1 MSRFDDHF
9 TPESDAPQ
17 ARKAAATLRAKNSR
31 SEVEDEPLDSRFDEV
46 DVEEEQES
54 AFLRGQKRVPVR
66 RGPLPKKTANRLKR
80 FLIFGGIAA
89 GVVVAGAMFYRYGTT
104 SWRFRIDSGEQ
115 IEISGLRNVTRM
127 QTMEV
132 MAGDIGRNIFFVPL
146 TERKKQ
152 LEQIPWIESAT
163 VMRLLPNTLRV
174 EIRERTPVA
183 FVRMGSKVSLMDAN
197 GVLLEMPPKS
207 AGVKYSF
214 PVIVGAGD
222 SEPLSVRAARMK
234 IFNSLMQSFD
244 SEGAQ
249 RSHDV
254 SEVDLA
260 DPEDVKVTVDDPQ
273 GAVLIHLGTADF
285 LNRYKIYLA
294 HAAEWRQQFT
304 KLESVDLRFDGQVI
318 VNPDSHSQAGDK
330 PTVKLQPK
338 VVKLTAAK
346 KAKPAIK
353 GKGKR

>member
-17 ARKAAATLRAKNSR
+17 ARKAVATLRAKNLKD
-31 SEVEDEPLDSRFDEV
+31 ELEDEPLNSRFDDM
-46 DVEEEQES
+46 DVEEDQEP
-54 AFLRGQKRVPVR
+54 AFLRGRKRVPVR
-66 RGPLPKKTANRLKR
+66 SSLPKKTANRLKR
-80 FLIFGGIAA
+80 FLIVGGIAA
-89 GVVVAGAMFYRYGTT
+89 GVIVSAAAFYRYGTT

-115 IEISGLRNVTRM
+115 IEIGGIRNVTRA
-127 QTMEV
+127 QAMEV
-132 MAGDIGRNIFFVPL
+132 MGGDIGRNIFFVPL
-146 TERKKQ
+146 GDRKKQ

-174 EIRERTPVA
+174 DVRERTPVA
-183 FVRMGSKVSLMDAN
+183 FVRIGSKIALMDAN

-234 IFNSLMQSFD
+234 IFNSLMQSLD

-249 RSHDV
+249 HSRDV
-254 SEVDLA
+254 SEVDLS
-260 DPEDVKVTVDDPQ
+260 DPEDVKITVDDPQ
-273 GAVLIHLGTADF
+273 GAVLIHLGSSDF

-294 HAAEWRQQFT
+294 NAPQWREHN
-304 KLESVDLRFDGQVI
+304 KLDSVDLRFDGQIVI
-318 VNPDSHSQAGDK
+318 NPDSHGQSGDAPK
-330 PTVKLQPK
+330 PQTLRIAPK
-338 VVKLTAAK
+338 KPKPSKPVVK
-346 KAKPAIK
+346 
-353 GKGKR
+353 GRGKR

>member
-1 MSRFDDHF
+1 
-9 TPESDAPQ
+9 
-17 ARKAAATLRAKNSR
+17 
-31 SEVEDEPLDSRFDEV
+31 
-46 DVEEEQES
+46 
-54 AFLRGQKRVPVR
+54 
-66 RGPLPKKTANRLKR
+66 
-80 FLIFGGIAA
+80 
-89 GVVVAGAMFYRYGTT
+89 

-115 IEISGLRNVTRM
+115 IEIIGLRNVTRT
-127 QTMEV
+127 QAMEV
-132 MAGDIGRNIFFVPL
+132 MGGDIGRNIFFVPL
-146 TERKKQ
+146 SDRKKQ

-174 EIRERTPVA
+174 DIRERTPVA
-183 FVRMGSKVSLMDAN
+183 FVRIGSKIALMDAN
-197 GVLLEMPPKS
+197 GVVLEMPPNS

-254 SEVDLA
+254 SEVDLS

-273 GAVLIHLGTADF
+273 GAVLIHLGNADF
-285 LNRYKIYLA
+285 LTRYKVYLA

-318 VNPDSHSQAGDK
+318 VNPDSHAQVGGAPK
-330 PTVKLQPK
+330 PQTIKIAPK
-338 VVKLTAAK
+338 KPKPAAK
-346 KAKPAIK
+346 GR
-353 GKGKR
+353 GKK

>member
-17 ARKAAATLRAKNSR
+17 ARKAAATLRAKNSKD
-31 SEVEDEPLDSRFDEV
+31 VDDEALDSRFDDM
-46 DVEEEQES
+46 DVEDEQES

-66 RGPLPKKTANRLKR
+66 RSPLPKKTANRLKK
-80 FLIFGGIAA
+80 FLIVGGIAA
-89 GVVVAGAMFYRYGTT
+89 GVVVTGAMFYRYGTT
-104 SWRFRIDSGEQ
+104 SWRFRIDSSEQ
-115 IEISGLRNVTRM
+115 IEITGLRNVTRM
-127 QTMEV
+127 QAMEV
-132 MAGDIGRNIFFVPL
+132 MGGDIGRNIFFVPL
-146 TERKKQ
+146 GERKKQ

-163 VMRLLPNTLRV
+163 VMRLVPNTLRV
-174 EIRERTPVA
+174 DLRERTPVA
-183 FVRMGSKVSLMDAN
+183 FVRIGSKVALMDAN

-254 SEVDLA
+254 SEVDLS

-273 GAVLIHLGTADF
+273 GAVLIHLGSADF

-318 VNPDSHSQAGDK
+318 VNPDSHPQSGDAPAAK
-330 PTVKLQPK
+330 PQPK

-346 KAKPAIK
+346 KAKPAPVK

>member
-17 ARKAAATLRAKNSR
+17 ARKAAATLRAKNSK
-31 SEVEDEPLDSRFDEV
+31 EALDDEPLDSRFDDV
-46 DVEEEQES
+46 DVEDEQES

-66 RGPLPKKTANRLKR
+66 RSPLPKKTANRLKR
-80 FLIFGGIAA
+80 FLVIGGIAA
-89 GVVVAGAMFYRYGTT
+89 GVLVSGAAFYRYGTT

-115 IEISGLRNVTRM
+115 IEISGLRNVTRA

-132 MAGDIGRNIFFVPL
+132 MGGDIGRNIFFVPL
-146 TERKKQ
+146 SERKKQ
-152 LEQIPWIESAT
+152 LEQIPWIEYAT

-174 EIRERTPVA
+174 DIRERAPVA
-183 FVRMGSKVSLMDAN
+183 FVRIGSKIALMDAN
-197 GVLLEMPPKS
+197 GVLLEMRPKS

-214 PVIVGAGD
+214 PVIIGAGD

-234 IFNSLMQSFD
+234 IFDSLMQSLD

-254 SEVDLA
+254 SEVDLS

-273 GAVLIHLGTADF
+273 GTVLIHLGSTDF
-285 LNRYKIYLA
+285 LQRYKIYLA
-294 HAAEWRQQFT
+294 HAPEWREHT
-304 KLESVDLRFDGQVI
+304 KLESVDLRFDGQVV
-318 VNPDSHSQAGDK
+318 VNPDSHSQSGDAPATK
-330 PTVKLQPK
+330 PRVIKL
-338 VVKLTAAK
+338 VAAK
-346 KAKPAIK
+346 KSKPTAKGR
-353 GKGKR
+353 GKK

>member
-17 ARKAAATLRAKNSR
+17 ARKAAATLRAKNSKD
-31 SEVEDEPLDSRFDEV
+31 VDDEDLDSRFDDM
-46 DVEEEQES
+46 DVEDEQES

-66 RGPLPKKTANRLKR
+66 RSPLPKKTANRLKK
-80 FLIFGGIAA
+80 FLIVGGIAA

-115 IEISGLRNVTRM
+115 IEITGLRNVTRL
-127 QTMEV
+127 QAMEV
-132 MAGDIGRNIFFVPL
+132 MGGDIGRNIFFVPL
-146 TERKKQ
+146 SDRKKQ

-174 EIRERTPVA
+174 DLRERTPVA
-183 FVRMGSKVSLMDAN
+183 FVRVGSKVALMDAN

-207 AGVKYSF
+207 AGVMYSF

-234 IFNSLMQSFD
+234 IFNSLMQSLD

-273 GAVLIHLGTADF
+273 GAVLIHLGSTDF
-285 LNRYKIYLA
+285 LNRYKVYLA

-318 VNPDSHSQAGDK
+318 VNPDSQKQAGDTTAPK
-330 PTVKLQPK
+330 AQPK
-338 VVKLTAAK
+338 IVKLTVAK
-346 KAKPAIK
+346 KAKPAK
-353 GKGKR
+353 GKGKK

>member
-17 ARKAAATLRAKNSR
+17 ARRAAATLRAKNSK
-31 SEVEDEPLDSRFDEV
+31 DADDDALDSRFDDM
-46 DVEEEQES
+46 DVEDDPES
-54 AFLRGQKRVPVR
+54 AFLRGQKRVAVR
-66 RGPLPKKTANRLKR
+66 RSPLPKKTANRLKK
-80 FLIFGGIAA
+80 FLIVGGIAA

-115 IEISGLRNVTRM
+115 IEIAGLRNVTRA
-127 QTMEV
+127 QTMEI
-132 MAGDIGRNIFFVPL
+132 MGGDIGRNIFFVPL
-146 TERKKQ
+146 NARKKQ
-152 LEQIPWIESAT
+152 LEQIPWVESAT

-174 EIRERTPVA
+174 VVRERAPVA
-183 FVRMGSKVSLMDAN
+183 FVRIGSKVWLMDAN

-207 AGVKYSF
+207 AGMKYSF

-254 SEVDLA
+254 SEVDLS

-273 GAVLIHLGTADF
+273 GAVLIHLGSSDF

-294 HAAEWRQQFT
+294 HAADWRQQFT

-318 VNPDSHSQAGDK
+318 VNPDSRTQAGDT
-330 PTVKLQPK
+330 PKLQPK
-338 VVKLTAAK
+338 VIKLTPVK
-346 KAKPAIK
+346 KPKPIK
-353 GKGKR
+353 GKGKKQR

>member
-17 ARKAAATLRAKNSR
+17 ARKAAATLRAKNSKD
-31 SEVEDEPLDSRFDEV
+31 VDDEDLDSRFDDM
-46 DVEEEQES
+46 DVEDEQES

-66 RGPLPKKTANRLKR
+66 RSPLPKKTANRLKK
-80 FLIFGGIAA
+80 FLIVGGIAA
-89 GVVVAGAMFYRYGTT
+89 GAVVAGAMFYRYGTT

-115 IEISGLRNVTRM
+115 IEISGLHNVTRT
-127 QTMEV
+127 QAMEV
-132 MAGDIGRNIFFVPL
+132 MGGDIGRNIFFVPL
-146 TERKKQ
+146 SDRKKQ

-174 EIRERTPVA
+174 DLRERTPAA
-183 FVRMGSKVSLMDAN
+183 FVRIGSKVALMDAN

-214 PVIVGAGD
+214 PIIVGAGD

-254 SEVDLA
+254 SEVDLS

-273 GAVLIHLGTADF
+273 GAVLIHLGSTDF
-285 LNRYKIYLA
+285 LNRYKVYLA

-304 KLESVDLRFDGQVI
+304 QLESVDLRFDGQVI
-318 VNPDSHSQAGDK
+318 VNPDSHQQSGDAPATK
-330 PTVKLQPK
+330 PQTKIVKLAP
-338 VVKLTAAK
+338 AK
-346 KAKPAIK
+346 KAKSVSAK
-353 GKGKR
+353 GKGKK

>member
-31 SEVEDEPLDSRFDEV
+31 NEVDDEPLDSRFDEM

-66 RGPLPKKTANRLKR
+66 RSPLPKKTANRLKR
-80 FLIFGGIAA
+80 FLIVGAIAA
-89 GVVVAGAMFYRYGTT
+89 GFVITGAMFYRYGTT

-115 IEISGLRNVTRM
+115 IEISGLRNVTRT
-127 QTMEV
+127 QAMEI
-132 MAGDIGRNIFFVPL
+132 MGGDIGRNIFFVPL
-146 TERKKQ
+146 TDRKKQ
-152 LEQIPWIESAT
+152 LEQIPWIEYAT
-163 VMRLLPNTLRV
+163 AMRLLPNTLRV
-174 EIRERTPVA
+174 DLRERTPVA
-183 FVRMGSKVSLMDAN
+183 FVRIGSKIALMDAN

-214 PVIVGAGD
+214 PVIIGAGD

-273 GAVLIHLGTADF
+273 GAVLIHLGSTDF

-294 HAAEWRQQFT
+294 YAVEWRQQFT

-318 VNPDSHSQAGDK
+318 VNPDSRSQSGDSSAAK
-330 PTVKLQPK
+330 TQPK
-338 VVKLTAAK
+338 VIKLTAAK
-346 KAKPAIK
+346 KTKPVK
-353 GKGKR
+353 GKGKK

>member
-9 TPESDAPQ
+9 TPESEAPQ
-17 ARKAAATLRAKNSR
+17 ARRAAATLRAKNSK
-31 SEVEDEPLDSRFDEV
+31 EADDDALDSRFDDM
-46 DVEEEQES
+46 DVEDDPES
-54 AFLRGQKRVPVR
+54 AFLRGHKRVPVR
-66 RGPLPKKTANRLKR
+66 RSPLPKKTANRLKK
-80 FLIFGGIAA
+80 FLIVAGIAA
-89 GVVVAGAMFYRYGTT
+89 GFVVAGAMFYRYGTT

-115 IEISGLRNVTRM
+115 IEISGLRNVTRT
-127 QTMEV
+127 QAMEI
-132 MAGDIGRNIFFVPL
+132 MGGDIGRNIFFVPL
-146 TERKKQ
+146 SDRKKQ

-174 EIRERTPVA
+174 DLRERTPVA
-183 FVRMGSKVSLMDAN
+183 FVRIGSKVALVDAN

-260 DPEDVKVTVDDPQ
+260 DPEDVKVTIDDPQ
-273 GAVLIHLGTADF
+273 GAVLIHLGSADF

-294 HAAEWRQQFT
+294 HAADWRQQFT
-304 KLESVDLRFDGQVI
+304 KLESVDLRFEGQVI
-318 VNPDSHSQAGDK
+318 VNPDSRSQSSDTSG
-330 PTVKLQPK
+330 VKIQPK
-338 VVKLTAAK
+338 VIKLIAAK
-346 KAKPAIK
+346 KAKPVR
-353 GKGKR
+353 GKGKK

>member
-17 ARKAAATLRAKNSR
+17 ARKAAATLRAKNSKNY
-31 SEVEDEPLDSRFDEV
+31 VDDEALDSRFDDM
-46 DVEEEQES
+46 DVEDEQES
-54 AFLRGQKRVPVR
+54 AFLRGQKRIPVR
-66 RGPLPKKTANRLKR
+66 RGPLQKKTANRLKK
-80 FLIFGGIAA
+80 FLIVGGIAA
-89 GVVVAGAMFYRYGTT
+89 GVVVGGAMFYRYGTT

-115 IEISGLRNVTRM
+115 IEISGLRNVTRA

-132 MAGDIGRNIFFVPL
+132 MGGDIGRNIFFVPL
-146 TERKKQ
+146 SDRKKQ
-152 LEQIPWIESAT
+152 LEQIPWVESAT

-174 EIRERTPVA
+174 DVRERTPVA
-183 FVRMGSKVSLMDAN
+183 FVRMGSKISLMDAN

-234 IFNSLMQSFD
+234 IFNSLVQSFD

-249 RSHDV
+249 HSHDV
-254 SEVDLA
+254 SEVDLS

-273 GAVLIHLGTADF
+273 GAVLIHLGTTDF
-285 LNRYKIYLA
+285 SNRYKIYLA

-318 VNPDSHSQAGDK
+318 VNPDSQKQAGDTSA
-330 PTVKLQPK
+330 PKLQPK
-338 VVKLTAAK
+338 VVKL
-346 KAKPAIK
+346 
-353 GKGKR
+353 

>member
-17 ARKAAATLRAKNSR
+17 ARRAAATLRAKNSKD
-31 SEVEDEPLDSRFDEV
+31 VDDEALDSRFDDM
-46 DVEEEQES
+46 DVEDDQES

-66 RGPLPKKTANRLKR
+66 RSPLPKKTANRLKK
-80 FLIFGGIAA
+80 FLIVGGVAA

-115 IEISGLRNVTRM
+115 IEIAGLRNVTRG
-127 QTMEV
+127 QAMEV
-132 MAGDIGRNIFFVPL
+132 MGGDIGRNIFFVPL
-146 TERKKQ
+146 TDRKKH

-174 EIRERTPVA
+174 DIRERTPVA
-183 FVRMGSKVSLMDAN
+183 FVRIGSKVWLMDAN

-254 SEVDLA
+254 SEVDLS

-273 GAVLIHLGTADF
+273 GAVLIHLGSSDF
-285 LNRYKIYLA
+285 LDRYKLYLA
-294 HAAEWRQQFT
+294 HAPEWRQQFT
-304 KLESVDLRFDGQVI
+304 RLESVDLRFEGQVI
-318 VNPDSHSQAGDK
+318 VNPDSRTQTGDAPAPK
-330 PTVKLQPK
+330 PK
-338 VVKLTAAK
+338 VVKLAPPK
-346 KAKPAIK
+346 KGKPAPAK
-353 GKGKR
+353 GKGKK

>member
-17 ARKAAATLRAKNSR
+17 ARKAAATLRAKNPR
-31 SEVEDEPLDSRFDEV
+31 EELEDEPLDSRFDDM
-46 DVEEEQES
+46 DVEEEQEP

-66 RGPLPKKTANRLKR
+66 RSPLPKKTANRLKKV
-80 FLIFGGIAA
+80 LIISGIAA
-89 GVVVAGAMFYRYGTT
+89 GVIVSGALFYRYGTT

-115 IEISGLRNVTRM
+115 IEISGLRNVSRA

-132 MAGDIGRNIFFVPL
+132 MGGDIGRNIFFVPL
-146 TERKKQ
+146 SERKKQ
-152 LEQIPWIESAT
+152 LEQIPWIEYAT

-174 EIRERTPVA
+174 DIRERTPVA
-183 FVRMGSKVSLMDAN
+183 FVRIGSKIALMDAN
-197 GVLLEMPPKS
+197 GVLLEMPSRS

-214 PVIVGAGD
+214 PVIVGAGE

-234 IFNSLMQSFD
+234 IFNSLVQSFD

-254 SEVDLA
+254 SEVDLS
-260 DPEDVKVTVDDPQ
+260 DPEDVKITVDDPQ
-273 GAVLIHLGTADF
+273 GAVLIHLGTSDF
-285 LNRYKIYLA
+285 LNRYKVYLA

-304 KLESVDLRFDGQVI
+304 KLDSVDLRFDGQVI
-318 VNPDSHSQAGDK
+318 VNPDSHAQTGDAPK
-330 PTVKLQPK
+330 PKPQPVKLSI
-338 VVKLTAAK
+338 AK
-346 KAKPAIK
+346 KPKPAKSK
-353 GKGKR
+353 GRKQ

>member
-17 ARKAAATLRAKNSR
+17 ARKAAATLRAKNPK
-31 SEVEDEPLDSRFDEV
+31 SEADDEANDSRFDDV
-46 DVEEEQES
+46 DVEDEQES

-66 RGPLPKKTANRLKR
+66 RGPLPKKTANRLKK
-80 FLIFGGIAA
+80 FLIVGGIAA

-115 IEISGLRNVTRM
+115 IEISGLRNVTRG

-132 MAGDIGRNIFFVPL
+132 MGGDIGRNIFFVPL
-146 TERKKQ
+146 SDRKKQ

-174 EIRERTPVA
+174 DVRERTPVA
-183 FVRMGSKVSLMDAN
+183 FVRIGSKIALMDAN

-207 AGVKYSF
+207 VGVKYSF

-234 IFNSLMQSFD
+234 IFNSLMQSLD

-254 SEVDLA
+254 SEVDLS

-273 GAVLIHLGTADF
+273 GTVLIHLGSTDF
-285 LNRYKIYLA
+285 LQRYKIYLA
-294 HAAEWRQQFT
+294 HAPEWREHT
-304 KLESVDLRFDGQVI
+304 KLDSVDLRFDGQVV
-318 VNPDSHSQAGDK
+318 VNPDSHSQSGDAPAMKPRVIKLVAPKKSK
-330 PTVKLQPK
+330 PT
-338 VVKLTAAK
+338 AK
-346 KAKPAIK
+346 GR
-353 GKGKR
+353 GKK

>member
-17 ARKAAATLRAKNSR
+17 TRKAAATLRAKNPKD
-31 SEVEDEPLDSRFDEV
+31 VDDEPLDSRFDDM
-46 DVEEEQES
+46 DVEDDPES
-54 AFLRGQKRVPVR
+54 SFLRGQKRVPVR
-66 RGPLPKKTANRLKR
+66 RSPLPKKTANRLKK
-80 FLIFGGIAA
+80 FLVVGGIAA

-115 IEISGLRNVTRM
+115 IEIAGLRNVTRS
-127 QTMEV
+127 QAMEV
-132 MAGDIGRNIFFVPL
+132 MGGDIGRNIFFVPL
-146 TERKKQ
+146 TDRKKQ

-174 EIRERTPVA
+174 DIRERTPVA
-183 FVRMGSKVSLMDAN
+183 FVRIGSKVALMDAN

-234 IFNSLMQSFD
+234 IFNSLMQSLD

-254 SEVDLA
+254 SEVDLS

-273 GAVLIHLGTADF
+273 GSVLIHLGSSDF
-285 LNRYKIYLA
+285 LNRYKLYLA
-294 HAAEWRQQFT
+294 HAPEWRQQFT

-318 VNPDSHSQAGDK
+318 VNPDSRAQGGDAPAPK
-330 PTVKLQPK
+330 PK
-338 VVKLTAAK
+338 VVKLAAPK
-346 KAKPAIK
+346 KTKPAPAK
-353 GKGKR
+353 SKGKR

>member
-17 ARKAAATLRAKNSR
+17 ARKAAATLRAKNSK
-31 SEVEDEPLDSRFDEV
+31 EALDDEPLDSRFEDM
-46 DVEEEQES
+46 DVEEEQEP

-66 RGPLPKKTANRLKR
+66 RSPLPKKTANRLKK
-80 FLIFGGIAA
+80 FLIVGGIAA
-89 GVVVAGAMFYRYGTT
+89 GVLVSGAAFYRYGTT

-115 IEISGLRNVTRM
+115 IEIAGLRNVTRA

-132 MAGDIGRNIFFVPL
+132 MGGDIGRNIFFVPL
-146 TERKKQ
+146 SDRKKQ

-174 EIRERTPVA
+174 DIRERTPVA
-183 FVRMGSKVSLMDAN
+183 FVRIGSKIALMDAN

-234 IFNSLMQSFD
+234 IFNSVMQSFD

-249 RSHDV
+249 HSRDV
-254 SEVDLA
+254 SEVDLS
-260 DPEDVKVTVDDPQ
+260 DPEDVKITVDDPQ
-273 GAVLIHLGTADF
+273 GAVLIHLGNSDF

-294 HAAEWRQQFT
+294 NAPAWRERS
-304 KLESVDLRFDGQVI
+304 KLDSVDLRFDNQIVI
-318 VNPDSHSQAGDK
+318 NPDSHAQSGDAPKSQTISLTPKK
-330 PTVKLQPK
+330 PNPV
-338 VVKLTAAK
+338 
-346 KAKPAIK
+346 K
-353 GKGKR
+353 GKGKGKKK

>member
-9 TPESDAPQ
+9 TPESEAPQ
-17 ARKAAATLRAKNSR
+17 ARRAAATLRAKNSKDAD
-31 SEVEDEPLDSRFDEV
+31 DEALDSRFDDIDV
-46 DVEEEQES
+46 DDDQES

-66 RGPLPKKTANRLKR
+66 RSPLPKKTANRLKK
-80 FLIFGGIAA
+80 FLIVGGIAA

-115 IEISGLRNVTRM
+115 IEIKGLRNVTRT
-127 QTMEV
+127 QAMEI
-132 MAGDIGRNIFFVPL
+132 MGGDIGRNIFFVPL
-146 TERKKQ
+146 SDRKKQ
-152 LEQIPWIESAT
+152 LEQIPWVESAT

-174 EIRERTPVA
+174 DVRERVPVA
-183 FVRMGSKVSLMDAN
+183 FVRIGSKVWLMDAN

-207 AGVKYSF
+207 AGMKYSF

-244 SEGAQ
+244 SEGAR
-249 RSHDV
+249 RSRDV
-254 SEVDLA
+254 SEVDLS

-273 GAVLIHLGTADF
+273 GAVLIHLGSTDF
-285 LNRYKIYLA
+285 LNRYKVYLA

-318 VNPDSHSQAGDK
+318 VNPDSRPQAGDA
-330 PTVKLQPK
+330 PKLQPK
-338 VVKLTAAK
+338 VVKLTPVK
-346 KAKPAIK
+346 KAKPVK
-353 GKGKR
+353 GKGKTKR